1 VHFCD
6 ITHRYERL
14 GALHLSLQHHEE
26 CLQLRRSFLS
36 PSHPDVL
43 LSEAELSI
51 CWFDSGRQQDGMR
64 LLEKVMV
71 EARRVL
77 PPTHSHLGLFMN
89 QLGTLYGKAGRY
101 AQSLQLFEE
110 QLAFCKVV
118 MEPNN
123 IRYVELHFSMGIT
136 LFALGR
142 KQQARSSIAESLRV
156 AEFNQ
161 LEDEHEFVVK
171 ARSFMCM
178 LH

>member
-1 VHFCD
+1 M
-6 ITHRYERL
+6 
-14 GALHLSLQHHEE
+14 GAPHLSLQFHEE
-26 CLQLRRSFLS
+26 CLQLRRGFLS

-43 LSEAELSI
+43 LSEAELAI
-51 CWFDSGRQQDGMR
+51 CWYDTGRQQDGTR

-77 PPTHSHLGLFMN
+77 PPAHSHLGLFMN

-110 QLAFCKVV
+110 QLAFCKLVL
-118 MEPNN
+118 EPGN
-123 IRYVELHFSMGIT
+123 ICYVDLHFNMGIT

-142 KQQARSSIAESLRV
+142 KQQARCSVVECLRV
-156 AEFNQ
+156 AELNN
-161 LEDEHEFVVK
+161 LDDENEFVAK

-178 LH
+178 L

>member
-1 VHFCD
+1 
-6 ITHRYERL
+6 L
-14 GALHLSLQHHEE
+14 GAPHLSLQRHEE

-43 LSEAELSI
+43 LSEAELAI
-51 CWFDSGRQQDGMR
+51 CWYDTGRQQDGMR
-64 LLEKVMV
+64 LLDKVMV

-110 QLAFCKVV
+110 QLAFCKLVL
-118 MEPNN
+118 EPGN
-123 IRYVELHFSMGIT
+123 IHYVELHLNMGIT

-142 KQQARSSIAESLRV
+142 KQQARSAVAECLRV
-156 AEFNQ
+156 AEVNQ
-161 LEDEHEFVVK
+161 LDDENEFLAK
-171 ARSFMCM
+171 ARGFMSM

>member
-1 VHFCD
+1 M
-6 ITHRYERL
+6 
-14 GALHLSLQHHEE
+14 GAPHLSLQRHEE

-43 LSEAELSI
+43 LSEAELAI
-51 CWFDSGRQQDGMR
+51 CWYDTGRQQDGMR
-64 LLEKVMV
+64 LLDKVMV

-110 QLAFCKVV
+110 QLAFCKLVL
-118 MEPNN
+118 EPGN
-123 IRYVELHFSMGIT
+123 IHYVELHLNMGIT

-142 KQQARSSIAESLRV
+142 KQQARSAVAECLRV
-156 AEFNQ
+156 AEVNQ
-161 LEDEHEFVVK
+161 LDDENEFLAK
-171 ARSFMCM
+171 ARGFMSM

>member
-1 VHFCD
+1 M
-6 ITHRYERL
+6 
-14 GALHLSLQHHEE
+14 GAPHLSLQFHEE
-26 CLQLRRSFLS
+26 CLQLRRGFLS

-43 LSEAELSI
+43 LSEAELAV
-51 CWFDSGRQQDGMR
+51 CWYDTGRQQDGTR
-64 LLEKVMV
+64 LLEKVME

-77 PPTHSHLGLFMN
+77 PPAHSHLGLFMN

-110 QLAFCKVV
+110 QLAFCKLVL
-118 MEPNN
+118 EPGN
-123 IRYVELHFSMGIT
+123 IGYVDLHFNMGLT

-142 KQQARSSIAESLRV
+142 KQQARCSVAECLRV
-156 AEFNQ
+156 AELNK
-161 LEDEHEFVVK
+161 LDDENEFVAK